1 MKLFAGLSAIAVVAV
16 SAAGVASALNA
27 DQPNNAPAA
36 NQTQQPVYRCES
48 LGIDHIASDSYK
60 FSVKY
65 AAYNG
70 ATYKGT
76 VYRVYDAN
84 GKEVYN
90 TAGAKFNGF
99 EPGNYTAKAFVTVS
113 VNGKDETVTSDGCT
127 KTFTIKAA
135 QNDQNNKPDKPSEP
149 TPQPQEPSKPSE
161 PNQNKPDD
169 QKPTPQPQE
178 PSKPAD
184 PGQNKPGDQKP
195 TPQQPSKPDN
205 QNKPNNPAPQQ
216 PSTPAKPTEPSKPT
230 TPTQPSQP
238 DTKPATPNTPSKPA
252 APTNPAPTNQ
262 QSSPTAAANSN
273 ATPAATTT
281 ETNTANSPSNK
292 ASAPNQ
298 LPKTGISELAGL
310 AGTGSL
316 GYALYAYIVSRK
328 NR

>member
-1 MKLFAGLSAIAVVAV
+1 MKSVFAGV
-16 SAAGVASALNA
+16 SAVALAVAGAAGIASALGNEQA
-27 DQPNNAPAA
+27 NNAPTAA

-70 ATYKGT
+70 ATYKNT

-127 KTFTIKAA
+127 KTFTIKVA

-149 TPQPQEPSKPSE
+149 TPQPQEPSKPAS
-161 PNQNKPDD
+161 PD
-169 QKPTPQPQE
+169 
-178 PSKPAD
+178 
-184 PGQNKPGDQKP
+184 QNKPGDQKP

-205 QNKPNNPAPQQ
+205 QNKPNNPTPQQ
-216 PSTPAKPTEPSKPT
+216 PSTPVKPTEPSKPT

-238 DTKPATPNTPSKPA
+238 DTKPNTPNTPSKPA

-262 QSSPTAAANSN
+262 QSSPTAAADSN

-281 ETNTANSPSNK
+281 QTNTANSPSNN
-292 ASAPNQ
+292 ASTPNQ

>member
-1 MKLFAGLSAIAVVAV
+1 MKSVFAGV
-16 SAAGVASALNA
+16 SAVALAVAGAAGIASALGNEQA
-27 DQPNNAPAA
+27 NNAPTAA
-36 NQTQQPVYRCES
+36 NQAQQPVYRCES

-149 TPQPQEPSKPSE
+149 TPQPQEPSN
-161 PNQNKPDD
+161 PNQNKPD
-169 QKPTPQPQE
+169 
-178 PSKPAD
+178 
-184 PGQNKPGDQKP
+184 NQKP

-205 QNKPNNPAPQQ
+205 QNKPNNPTPQQ

-238 DTKPATPNTPSKPA
+238 DTKPNTPNTPATPSKPA
-252 APTNPAPTNQ
+252 APANPAPTNQ

-281 ETNTANSPSNK
+281 ETNTANNPSNN

>member
-1 MKLFAGLSAIAVVAV
+1 MKSVFAGV
-16 SAAGVASALNA
+16 SAVALAVAGAAGIASALGNEQA
-27 DQPNNAPAA
+27 NNAPTAA
-36 NQTQQPVYRCES
+36 NQAQQPVYRCES

-149 TPQPQEPSKPSE
+149 APKPQEPSKPTN

-169 QKPTPQPQE
+169 QKPTPQ
-178 PSKPAD
+178 
-184 PGQNKPGDQKP
+184 
-195 TPQQPSKPDN
+195 QPSNPDN
-205 QNKPNNPAPQQ
+205 QNKPNNPTPQQ

-252 APTNPAPTNQ
+252 APANPAPANQ

-273 ATPAATTT
+273 TTPAATTT
-281 ETNTANSPSNK
+281 QTNTANSPSNN

>member
-1 MKLFAGLSAIAVVAV
+1 MKSVFAGV
-16 SAAGVASALNA
+16 SAVALAVAGAAGIASALGNEQA
-27 DQPNNAPAA
+27 NNAPTAA
-36 NQTQQPVYRCES
+36 NQAQQPVYRCES
-48 LGIDHIASDSYK
+48 LGIDHIARDSYK

-149 TPQPQEPSKPSE
+149 TPQPQEPSKPTN

-169 QKPTPQPQE
+169 QKP
-178 PSKPAD
+178 K
-184 PGQNKPGDQKP
+184 
-195 TPQQPSKPDN
+195 PQQPSKPDN
-205 QNKPNNPAPQQ
+205 QNKPNNPTPQQ
-216 PSTPAKPTEPSKPT
+216 PSTPAKPTEPPKPT
-230 TPTQPSQP
+230 TPSQP
-238 DTKPATPNTPSKPA
+238 GTKPTTPNTPTTPSKPA
-252 APTNPAPTNQ
+252 APANPAPANQ
-262 QSSPTAAANSN
+262 QSSPTDAANSN
-273 ATPAATTT
+273 ATTTQ
-281 ETNTANSPSNK
+281 TNTANSPSNN

>member
-1 MKLFAGLSAIAVVAV
+1 MKSVFAGV
-16 SAAGVASALNA
+16 SAVALAVAGAAGIASALGNE
-27 DQPNNAPAA
+27 QTNNAPTAA
-36 NQTQQPVYRCES
+36 NQAQQPVYRCES
-48 LGIDHIASDSYK
+48 LGIDHIARDSYK

-113 VNGKDETVTSDGCT
+113 VNGKNETVTSDGCT

-149 TPQPQEPSKPSE
+149 TPQPQEPSKPTN
-161 PNQNKPDD
+161 PNQNKPD
-169 QKPTPQPQE
+169 
-178 PSKPAD
+178 
-184 PGQNKPGDQKP
+184 DQKP

-205 QNKPNNPAPQQ
+205 QNKPNNPTPQQ
-216 PSTPAKPTEPSKPT
+216 PSTPAKTTEPSKPT

-238 DTKPATPNTPSKPA
+238 DTKPNTPNTPSKPA
-252 APTNPAPTNQ
+252 APANPAPTNQ
-262 QSSPTAAANSN
+262 QSSPTDAANSN

-281 ETNTANSPSNK
+281 ETNTVNSPSNN

>member
-1 MKLFAGLSAIAVVAV
+1 MKSVFAGV
-16 SAAGVASALNA
+16 SAVALAVAGAASIASALGNEQA
-27 DQPNNAPAA
+27 NNAPTAS
-36 NQTQQPVYRCES
+36 NQAQQPVYRCES

-70 ATYKGT
+70 ATYKST

-127 KTFTIKAA
+127 KTFTIHAA

-149 TPQPQEPSKPSE
+149 TPQPQEPSN
-161 PNQNKPDD
+161 PNQNKPD
-169 QKPTPQPQE
+169 
-178 PSKPAD
+178 
-184 PGQNKPGDQKP
+184 DQKP

-205 QNKPNNPAPQQ
+205 QNKPNNPTPQQ

-230 TPTQPSQP
+230 TPTQPSQL
-238 DTKPATPNTPSKPA
+238 DTKPNTPNTPSKPA
-252 APTNPAPTNQ
+252 APANPAPTNQ
-262 QSSPTAAANSN
+262 QSSPTDAANSN

-281 ETNTANSPSNK
+281 QTNTANSPSND

>member
-1 MKLFAGLSAIAVVAV
+1 MKSVFAGV
-16 SAAGVASALNA
+16 SAVALAVAGAAGIASALGNE
-27 DQPNNAPAA
+27 QNNNAPTAA
-36 NQTQQPVYRCES
+36 NQAQQPVYRCES
-48 LGIDHIASDSYK
+48 LGIDHIARDSYK

-90 TAGAKFNGF
+90 TAGAKFNRF

-149 TPQPQEPSKPSE
+149 APKPQEPSKPTN

-169 QKPTPQPQE
+169 QKPTPQ
-178 PSKPAD
+178 
-184 PGQNKPGDQKP
+184 
-195 TPQQPSKPDN
+195 QPSNPDN
-205 QNKPNNPAPQQ
+205 QNKPNNPTPQQ
-216 PSTPAKPTEPSKPT
+216 PSTPAKPPEPSKPT

-238 DTKPATPNTPSKPA
+238 DTKPATPNTSSKPA
-252 APTNPAPTNQ
+252 APANPAPANQ

-281 ETNTANSPSNK
+281 QTNTANSPSNN

>member
-27 DQPNNAPAA
+27 NQPNNAPAT
-36 NQTQQPVYRCES
+36 NQAQQPVYRCES

-99 EPGNYTAKAFVTVS
+99 EPGNYTTKAFVTVS

-135 QNDQNNKPDKPSEP
+135 QNNQNNKPDKPSEP
-149 TPQPQEPSKPSE
+149 A
-161 PNQNKPDD
+161 
-169 QKPTPQPQE
+169 PQPQE

-184 PGQNKPGDQKP
+184 PGQNKPDDQKP

-216 PSTPAKPTEPSKPT
+216 PSTPVKPTEPSKPT

-238 DTKPATPNTPSKPA
+238 DTKSTTPNTPNTPSKPA

-262 QSSPTAAANSN
+262 QSSPTDAANSN

-281 ETNTANSPSNK
+281 QTNTANSPSND
-292 ASAPNQ
+292 ARAPNQ

>member
-1 MKLFAGLSAIAVVAV
+1 MKSVFAGV
-16 SAAGVASALNA
+16 SAVALAVAGAASIASALGNEQA
-27 DQPNNAPAA
+27 NNAPTAS
-36 NQTQQPVYRCES
+36 NQAQQPVYRCES

-90 TAGAKFNGF
+90 TASAKFNGF

-149 TPQPQEPSKPSE
+149 A
-161 PNQNKPDD
+161 
-169 QKPTPQPQE
+169 PQPQE

-281 ETNTANSPSNK
+281 ETNTANSPSNN
-292 ASAPNQ
+292 ASTPNQ

>member
-27 DQPNNAPAA
+27 NQPNNAPAT
-36 NQTQQPVYRCES
+36 NQAQQPVYRCES

-149 TPQPQEPSKPSE
+149 TPQPQEPSN
-161 PNQNKPDD
+161 PNQNKPD
-169 QKPTPQPQE
+169 
-178 PSKPAD
+178 
-184 PGQNKPGDQKP
+184 DQKP

-205 QNKPNNPAPQQ
+205 QNKPNNPTPQQ

-230 TPTQPSQP
+230 TPSQP
-238 DTKPATPNTPSKPA
+238 GTKPTTPNTPNTPSKPA
-252 APTNPAPTNQ
+252 APANPAPTNQ
-262 QSSPTAAANSN
+262 QSSPTATADSN
-273 ATPAATTT
+273 ATTTQ
-281 ETNTANSPSNK
+281 TNTANSPSNN

>member
-1 MKLFAGLSAIAVVAV
+1 MKSVFAGV
-16 SAAGVASALNA
+16 SAVALAVAGAAGIASALGNEQA
-27 DQPNNAPAA
+27 NNAPTAA
-36 NQTQQPVYRCES
+36 NQAQQPVYRCES
-48 LGIDHIASDSYK
+48 LGIDHIARDSYK

-127 KTFTIKAA
+127 KTFTVKAA

-149 TPQPQEPSKPSE
+149 TPQPQEPSKP
-161 PNQNKPDD
+161 
-169 QKPTPQPQE
+169 
-178 PSKPAD
+178 AD
-184 PGQNKPGDQKP
+184 PGQNKPDDQKP

-205 QNKPNNPAPQQ
+205 QNKPNNPTPQQ

-238 DTKPATPNTPSKPA
+238 DTKPNTPNTPSKPA
-252 APTNPAPTNQ
+252 VPTNPAPTNQ

-281 ETNTANSPSNK
+281 ETNTANSPSNN

>member
-1 MKLFAGLSAIAVVAV
+1 MKSVFAGV
-16 SAAGVASALNA
+16 SAVALAVAGAAGIASALGNEQA
-27 DQPNNAPAA
+27 NNAPTAA
-36 NQTQQPVYRCES
+36 NQAQQPVYRCES
-48 LGIDHIASDSYK
+48 LGIDHIARDSYK

-149 TPQPQEPSKPSE
+149 A
-161 PNQNKPDD
+161 
-169 QKPTPQPQE
+169 PQPQE

-238 DTKPATPNTPSKPA
+238 DAKPNTPNTPSKPA
-252 APTNPAPTNQ
+252 APANPAPTNQ
-262 QSSPTAAANSN
+262 QSSPTDAANSN

-281 ETNTANSPSNK
+281 QTNTANSPSNN

>member
-1 MKLFAGLSAIAVVAV
+1 MKLFAGLSAITVVAV

-27 DQPNNAPAA
+27 NQPNNAPAA

-149 TPQPQEPSKPSE
+149 TPQPQEPSN
-161 PNQNKPDD
+161 PNQNKPD
-169 QKPTPQPQE
+169 
-178 PSKPAD
+178 
-184 PGQNKPGDQKP
+184 NQKP

-205 QNKPNNPAPQQ
+205 QNKPNNPTPQQ

-238 DTKPATPNTPSKPA
+238 DTKPNTPNTPSKPA
-252 APTNPAPTNQ
+252 APANPAPTNQ
-262 QSSPTAAANSN
+262 QSSPTDAANSN

-281 ETNTANSPSNK
+281 ETNTANSPSNN